1 MLICQKSLNHHLS
14 KRAAESHTQ
23 DGHQS
28 QLKFVGKPQEDRARC
43 QTESPA
49 PKHNAAT
56 PMAGEPIAADTGKD
70 QSYCE
75 RGGKEPAQ
83 CVIQLQF
90 TAEEWHERAK
100 HGLCKPDVGQH
111 GVCQPSQ
118 TVTGEWL
125 Y

>member
-1 MLICQKSLNHHLS
+1 MVIHNDNAGGKHEHDDYAIGTLKVDTVS
-14 KRAAESHTQ
+14 K
-23 DGHQS
+23 
-28 QLKFVGKPQEDRARC
+28 
-43 QTESPA
+43 
-49 PKHNAAT
+49 
-56 PMAGEPIAADTGKD
+56 PIAAKARKD

-75 RGGKEPAQ
+75 RGGKESAQ

-90 TAEEWHERAK
+90 AAEEWHERAK

-118 TVTGEWL
+118 SVTGEWL